1 MPVGVQVDRVD
12 DVYRPRGGRSS
23 VALRSFIQA
32 FDGSRISFKIN
43 SLAFGWVTL
52 LVEWRFNFWIFWVSW
67 TKLSFLSERWRH
79 LSNLSSVKFH
89 DHVFCLHF
97 RCSTLVYCTEFFR
110 YRICDSVA
118 VLSFKAQGAG
128 TTRLRCEPMGSHVL
142 GAFFFWLH
150 AGLSGGI
157 GMFFLT
163 FFTDPSSR
171 EAKHDVCL
179 FVCVLWN
186 SGRLW
191 VGVSAVEFKS
201 T

>member
-1 MPVGVQVDRVD
+1 MPVGVQVDSVD
-12 DVYRPRGGRSS
+12 DVYRPRGCRSS

-52 LVEWRFNFWIFWVSW
+52 LFEWRFNFWIFWVSW
-67 TKLSFLSERWRH
+67 IKLSFLSERWRH
-79 LSNLSSVKFH
+79 LSILSSVKFH

-128 TTRLRCEPMGSHVL
+128 TTRFRCEPMGSHVL
-142 GAFFFWLH
+142 GAFFF
-150 AGLSGGI
+150 
-157 GMFFLT
+157 FLVARRA
-163 FFTDPSSR
+163 FWGHWHVFLDLLYWPFLPR
-171 EAKHDVCL
+171 DKARRL
-179 FVCVLWN
+179 FVCVLWS